1 MVKTYN
7 EIEFY
12 ESAEALST
20 LCPPFI
26 PGLQLNIA
34 GCRYAF
40 VKTCCAVFGFS
51 LACRYFRNNWM
62 SRKEHWA
69 CHITQKCFTGGLIA
83 SSFAESSGSAQG
95 RWFQQH
101 ELLASVLM
109 ASTHGVPS
117 DPPLVAECRAKYS
130 HYVTEL
136 VLIEAIESKNYTA
149 FIALVSLQTAG
160 TIFNGDM
167 SAEVVMNI
175 KVKRNICTEKDRTV
189 ATYAGMSFLHVCCF
203 AHSFHRG

>member
-1 MVKTYN
+1 M
-7 EIEFY
+7 
-12 ESAEALST
+12 
-20 LCPPFI
+20 
-26 PGLQLNIA
+26 
-34 GCRYAF
+34 
-40 VKTCCAVFGFS
+40 TCFE
-51 LACRYFRNNWM
+51 
-62 SRKEHWA
+62 KEDHD
-69 CHITQKCFTGGLIA
+69 IKMEQ
-83 SSFAESSGSAQG
+83 
-95 RWFQQH
+95 

-130 HYVTEL
+130 QYVTEL

-149 FIALVSLQTAG
+149 FIAPVSLQTAG

-189 ATYAGMSFLHVCCF
+189 VVRMQGSVVTKVDSCKCPAILNCGHIYAGMSFLHVCCF